1 MELLITLVA
10 LGIGSALFPAQITI
24 TVMLLRSAP
33 GRMAAVG
40 WVGGLTALRLLQG
53 VAFGLILGSARTTE
67 PGRQEAS
74 LLVPAFQLV
83 LAVAFYVLAVRKV
96 LGAPDEDAPPPR
108 WLARLQ
114 AVTPVKAFLLGAGVL
129 ALSVK
134 AWVFTLGAI
143 EAIGDAGLG
152 QPGSTVAFLLFVVL
166 AQSIHLAAVGMT
178 YAMPDRSASVLDRV
192 ADVLTRYGRQILVAL
207 GLVFGTWFLLQ
218 ALAGFGVL
226 TPS

>member
-33 GRMAAVG
+33 GRIAAVG

-53 VAFGLILGSARTTE
+53 VVFGLILSSARTTE

-74 LLVPAFQLV
+74 V
-83 LAVAFYVLAVRKV
+83 LAVAFYVLAARKV
-96 LGAPDEDAPPPR
+96 LDGPDEDAPPPR
-108 WLARLQ
+108 WLARLE
-114 AVTPVKAFLLGAGVL
+114 AVTPVRAFLLGAGVL
-129 ALSVK
+129 AISVK

-143 EAIGDAGLG
+143 EAIGDARLG
-152 QPGSTVAFLLFVVL
+152 QPGSAVAFLLFVVL

-178 YAMPDRSASVLDRV
+178 YAMPDRSSSVLERF
-192 ADVLTRYGRQILVAL
+192 ADVLTRYGRQIVIAL

-218 ALAGFGVL
+218 ALSGFGVL
-226 TPS
+226 TTS